1 MFGKRLIPC
10 TIMGLAVGFALF
22 TIATLAYAIVP
33 AIGANYPTVGFAI
46 GLSACTGVGLY
57 ADMAE
62 SETSKISA
70 TAPSPT
76 PPTKEEIAAMIA
88 ATVAG
93 QKKAAAA

>member
-10 TIMGLAVGFALF
+10 TIIGLAVGFALF

-57 ADMAE
+57 ADMVE
-62 SETSKISA
+62 SETSKVSA
-70 TAPSPT
+70 TTSSAL
-76 PPTKEEIAAMIA
+76 TKEEVLAMIA
-88 ATVAG
+88 AAVAEK
-93 QKKAAAA
+93 KKAAAA